1 MAAAARTIDV
11 GEFINGRKLTS
22 FNVILV
28 VVSWLITVFDGFDQ
42 MTVSYTMPY
51 MRDVLHLSNR
61 MQGDVFA
68 MGNFGMMT
76 GGFVFAYLGD
86 RLGRRPTVIA
96 AACSFAVLTFI
107 TGFVQNYWQLMT
119 LRFLDGF
126 AIGGMLPLAWALNIE
141 FVPQRMRAT
150 VVSLVMLG
158 YSIGT
163 AVAAPITN
171 VLAPKFGWSAVYFA
185 GGVGT
190 LVCAT
195 LLFLFLPESIRF
207 LSAKGQRPDLIAKI
221 LNRMQPS
228 LGAKAGD
235 AFVVADE
242 ALQRTNFNPTQLF
255 SGWLKWLTILLWVG
269 YILSSLAI
277 YFDANSGPTV
287 IEKIGFPRKEAAN
300 LIGLSTILGAGLGLC
315 LMRFTDRLGPFTV
328 ALYPLLAI
336 PVMLYIGLGH
346 PSADVLP
353 ILLVVGPTLISGGH
367 FGILS
372 IAGVFYPSVIRANGA
387 GWATSIAKI
396 GAIVGPWV
404 AGVLLDAGVQPIH
417 LFALVALCPMVLAS
431 CAIGIG
437 LVVRGARSQSPSALG
452 MPEPAAA
459 E

>member
-11 GEFINGRKLTS
+11 GEFINGRKLTR

-42 MTVSYTMPY
+42 MTISYTMPY
-51 MRDVLHLSNR
+51 MRDALHLSKT
-61 MQGDVFA
+61 MQGNVFST
-68 MGNFGMMT
+68 GNLGMMA
-76 GGFVFAYLGD
+76 GGFVFAFLGD

-107 TGFVQNYWQLMT
+107 TGFVQDYYQLLA

-141 FVPQRMRAT
+141 FVPKRMRAT

-163 AVAAPITN
+163 SVAAPITN
-171 VLAPKFGWSAVYFA
+171 ALAPNYGWQAVFFA
-185 GGVGT
+185 GGAGT
-190 LVCAT
+190 LVCAA

-221 LNRMQPS
+221 LNRMSPA
-228 LGAKAGD
+228 LNAKAD
-235 AFVVADE
+235 DTFVVADE
-242 ALQRTNFNPTQLF
+242 SLQRTNFKPTQLF
-255 SGWLKWLTILLWVG
+255 SGWLKWLTIFLWVG
-269 YILSSLAI
+269 YTLSSLAI
-277 YFDANSGPTV
+277 YFDANWGPTV
-287 IEKIGFPRKEAAN
+287 IEEIGFPRAQAGN

-315 LMRFTDRLGPFTV
+315 LMRFTDRLGPFV
-328 ALYPLLAI
+328 IALYPLLAI
-336 PVMLYIGLGH
+336 PTLLYIGLGN
-346 PSADVLP
+346 PSHEVLP

-396 GAIVGPWV
+396 GAIVGPLI
-404 AGVLLDAGVQPIH
+404 AGYLLAQGVMPIH
-417 LFALVALCPMVLAS
+417 LFALVALCPMILAA

-437 LVVRGARSQSPSALG
+437 LVVRGERNKSLSLAGAAQA
-452 MPEPAAA
+452 AAA

>member
-51 MRDVLHLSNR
+51 MRDVLHLSSG
-61 MQGDVFA
+61 MQGNVFA
-68 MGNFGMMT
+68 MGNFGMMA
-76 GGFVFAYLGD
+76 GGFFFAFLGD

-96 AACSFAVLTFI
+96 AACTFAVLTFI
-107 TGFVQNYWQLMT
+107 TGFVQSYAQLLT

-141 FVPQRMRAT
+141 FVPRRMRAT

-171 VLAPKFGWSAVYFA
+171 ALAPKFGWSAVYFA
-185 GGVGT
+185 GGGGT
-190 LVCAT
+190 LVCT
-195 LLFLFLPESIRF
+195 VLLFLFLPESIRF
-207 LSAKGQRPDLIAKI
+207 LCAKGQRPDLIAKI

-228 LGAKAGD
+228 MGARAGD
-235 AFVVADE
+235 TFVVADE
-242 ALQRTNFNPTQLF
+242 SLQRTNFKPTQLF
-255 SGWLKWLTILLWVG
+255 SGWLKWLTIFLWVG
-269 YILSSLAI
+269 YILSSFAI
-277 YFDANSGPTV
+277 YFDANWGPTV
-287 IEKIGFPRKEAAN
+287 IEKIGFPRAQAAN

-328 ALYPLLAI
+328 AFYPLLAI
-336 PVMLYIGLGH
+336 PVLLYIGLGH
-346 PSADVLP
+346 PSHAILP
-353 ILLVVGPTLISGGH
+353 LLLVVGPTLISGGH

-372 IAGVFYPSVIRANGA
+372 IAGVFYPSVIRANGG

-396 GAIVGPWV
+396 GAIAGPAT
-404 AGVLLDAGVQPIH
+404 AGYLQDAGVAPIH
-417 LFALVALCPMVLAS
+417 LFALVALCPMILAA
-431 CAIGIG
+431 CAVGIG
-437 LVVRGARSQSPSALG
+437 LVVRRERRSPSLLAV
-452 MPEPAAA
+452 PEPAAA

>member
-11 GEFINGRKLTS
+11 GEFINSRQLS
-22 FNVILV
+22 RFNVILV

-51 MRDVLHLSNR
+51 MKDVLHLSKV
-61 MQGDVFA
+61 MQGNVFS
-68 MGNFGMMT
+68 MGNFGMMA
-76 GGFVFAYLGD
+76 GGFVFAFLGD
-86 RLGRRPTVIA
+86 RLGRRPTVIL

-107 TGFVQNYWQLMT
+107 TGFVQDYTQLLT

-163 AVAAPITN
+163 SVAAPITN
-171 VLAPKFGWSAVYFA
+171 ALAPKYGWPAVYFA
-185 GGVGT
+185 GGGGT
-190 LVCAT
+190 LVCAA

-207 LSAKGQRPDLIAKI
+207 LGAKGQRPDLIARV
-221 LNRMQPS
+221 LNRMSPELKAQP
-228 LGAKAGD
+228 GD
-235 AFVVADE
+235 TFIVADE
-242 ALQRTNFNPTQLF
+242 KLQRTNFNPTQLF
-255 SGWLKWLTILLWVG
+255 HGWLKWLTIFLWVG
-269 YILSSLAI
+269 YTLSSLAI
-277 YFDANSGPTV
+277 YFDANWGPTV
-287 IEKIGFPRKEAAN
+287 IEEIGFPRAQAGN

-315 LMRFTDRLGPFTV
+315 LMRFTDRLGPFVV

-336 PVMLYIGLGH
+336 PVLLYIGLGN
-346 PSADVLP
+346 PSHAILP
-353 ILLVVGPTLISGGH
+353 LLLVVGPTLISGGH

-372 IAGVFYPSVIRANGA
+372 ICGIFYPSVIRANGA

-396 GAIVGPWV
+396 GAIVGPMI
-404 AGVLLDAGVQPIH
+404 AGYLLAQGVMPIH
-417 LFALVALCPMVLAS
+417 LFALVAICPMILAA

-437 LVVRGARSQSPSALG
+437 LVVRGERNRSSSLAGAPQ
-452 MPEPAAA
+452 PAAA